1 MTAVEETT
9 ENTNVADATEEAQP
23 EAPKYPTYREL
34 AGAVWKLAY
43 SYSQYGDRRNV
54 YDWCASGVN
63 EFLRKFNLPELVN
76 TEDNEALQ
84 DSYLDAWV
92 QFSNWRATEW
102 TEADDTA
109 ARDNLARAVRTILA
123 REEPKSRAVMNEWLT
138 ELGLEPLKPPRTF
151 LTYRVGTRS
160 EVNSEMIA
168 KAVNTMFPEADIE
181 VSYQGRW

>member
-1 MTAVEETT
+1 MTAVEENT
-9 ENTNVADATEEAQP
+9 ENTTAAEATEEVQP

-34 AGAVWKLAY
+34 LGAVWKMAY
-43 SYSQYGDRRNV
+43 RYSEYGNQRNV

-63 EFLRKFNLPELVN
+63 DFLRKFGLPELVN
-76 TEDNEALQ
+76 VDNNEELQ
-84 DSYLDAWV
+84 DSYLDAWF
-92 QFSNWRATEW
+92 QFTNWRATEW
-102 TEADDTA
+102 TEADDA
-109 ARDNLARAVRTILA
+109 MARDRLVRGVRSVLA
-123 REEPKSRAVMNEWLT
+123 REEPKPRATMNEWLT

-168 KAVNTMFPEADIE
+168 KAVNAMFPETELE

>member
-9 ENTNVADATEEAQP
+9 ENTNAADATEEAQP
-23 EAPKYPTYREL
+23 ATPKYPTYREL
-34 AGAVWKLAY
+34 VGAVWKMAY
-43 SYSQYGDRRNV
+43 RYSEYGAQRNV

-63 EFLRKFNLPELVN
+63 EFLRKFNLPELVRVDS
-76 TEDNEALQ
+76 EELK

-92 QFSNWRATEW
+92 QFTNWRVTEW
-102 TEADDTA
+102 TDADDA
-109 ARDNLARAVRTILA
+109 EAREKLARGVRAVLA

-160 EVNSEMIA
+160 QVNSEMIT
-168 KAVNTMFPEADIE
+168 KAVNAMFPEADVE